1 MEPGMRNAAA
11 ALETCRG
18 WSSGSAGPGSGSG
31 GRREPAQGPCV
42 LLFQAPA
49 GFPLEDP
56 ASPGWE
62 SPLLIVQTQFLCDG
76 AVRTKNCVWTSVAEV
91 SPPPAGLQDGSRG
104 TGRST
109 DLPRARG
116 MAGNRSRLRPGGRGQ
131 DFRDTKEAPAAASL
145 CSARPR
151 VLGFNASNTGGII
164 TGTASPDRAAPGR
177 DGGAEPRTPALCR
190 GRWGRRPAWR
200 AGTSALRLHP
210 GLSFLFLF
218 IYLFY
223 HCGLIQFNLLRRAP
237 GPLHRDTLLV
247 LLPQPR
253 LAPGTPRP
261 LRPCGVSV
269 GPRSG
274 PAARAPGGPGRERV
288 RAAGT
293 ALAAGQ
299 GSGSPRSGA
308 APAERRPE
316 EGSL

>member
-116 MAGNRSRLRPGGRGQ
+116 TAGNRSRPRPGGRGQ
-131 DFRDTKEAPAAASL
+131 DFRDTKEAPAAAPL

-164 TGTASPDRAAPGR
+164 TGTGSPDRAAPGR
-177 DGGAEPRTPALCR
+177 DGGAEPRAPALCR

-223 HCGLIQFNLLRRAP
+223 HCGLIPFNLLRPPAP
-237 GPLHRDTLLV
+237 GHSLV

-253 LAPGTPRP
+253 WPRARRGRSGRAVPPPGREAAPP
-261 LRPCGVSV
+261 LGH
-269 GPRSG
+269 RSG
-274 PAARAPGGPGRERV
+274 PRARPPPPGRARAAPGAEQPPRNGGRSKARSNRE
-288 RAAGT
+288 
-293 ALAAGQ
+293 AL
-299 GSGSPRSGA
+299 
-308 APAERRPE
+308 
-316 EGSL
+316 